1 MSEITLR
8 KETIVRDV
16 VIASSHLWKGRRKVN
31 LHFFA
36 EHFLEKGFSVRFLT
50 VLFSL
55 LSLINPWFSSNKL
68 RKLRVW
74 LKKGKKQCFNQS
86 TLTNYVVLSIFH
98 PSRTIPLL
106 NSYYVAKEY
115 LKFSY
120 LPMSRWLKEIYGKP
134 VDILMFGASGIS
146 ICSQVTA
153 RLVIYRLNDLISGF
167 GGVSEGLIKYESEIL
182 KKADLVL
189 PVSESLYDYAA
200 RKRGTRE
207 GVYLLPNGVDVHK
220 FARSYQIPLEY
231 KRIPDRIAIYVGTIA
246 SWFDWDLLIYS
257 AEHKKD
263 LSFVIIGP
271 GYIPTNLPKNV
282 YTFGPKPYEEIP
294 AYMQH
299 ADMGLIPFK
308 DVPLIQHME
317 RPLKFYEY
325 LASGLPVVSAAH
337 GALKRMSPY
346 AILAENAK
354 EFVAG
359 IERALEYKET
369 ERNELREIAK
379 KFSWDKVFAEFDR
392 ILDLYL

>member
-1 MSEITLR
+1 VCIPYIS
-8 KETIVRDV
+8 
-16 VIASSHLWKGRRKVN
+16 AN
-31 LHFFA
+31 FFG

-55 LSLINPWFSSNKL
+55 LSLINPWLSSNKL
-68 RKLRVW
+68 RKLRIW
-74 LKKGKKQCFNQS
+74 LKWGEKQCFNQS

-98 PSRTIPLL
+98 PSRMIPLL

-120 LPMSRWLKEIYGKP
+120 SPMSRWLKDIHGKS

-167 GGVSEGLIKYESEIL
+167 SGVSEGLIKYESEIL
-182 KKADLVL
+182 RKADLVL
-189 PVSESLYDYAA
+189 PVSERLYEYAT
-200 RKRGTRE
+200 RKRGTRK

-220 FARSYQIPLEY
+220 FLRSYQIPLEY
-231 KRIPDRIAIYVGTIA
+231 KRIPDPIAIYVGTIA
-246 SWFDWDLLIYS
+246 SWFDWDLLICS

-263 LSFVIIGP
+263 MSFVIVGP

-282 YTFGPKPYEEIP
+282 YTFGPKPYQEIP

-299 ADMGLIPFK
+299 ANMGLIPFK
-308 DVPLIQHME
+308 DVSLIQYME

-325 LASGLPVVSAAH
+325 LASGLPVVSVAH
-337 GALKRMSPY
+337 GALKKMSPY
-346 AILAENAK
+346 AILAEDAK

-359 IERALEYKET
+359 IDRALEYKET
-369 ERNELREIAK
+369 ERNELREIAQ
-379 KFSWDKVFAEFDR
+379 KFSWDKVFTEFDK
-392 ILDLYL
+392 ILGLYR

>member
-1 MSEITLR
+1 MSQITSR

-16 VIASSHLWKGRRKVN
+16 VVVSSHLWKENHKAS

-36 EHFLEKGFSVRFLT
+36 EHFLERGCSVNFLT
-50 VLFSL
+50 VFFSL
-55 LSLINPWFSSNKL
+55 FSLINPWLFNNKL
-68 RKLRVW
+68 RKLHIW
-74 LKKGKKQCFNQS
+74 LEGGEKQLFNQS
-86 TLTNYVVLSIFH
+86 ALVNYVVLSIFH
-98 PSRTIPLL
+98 PSRKIPFLD
-106 NSYYVAKEY
+106 SYYVAKEY

-120 LPMSRWLKEIYGKP
+120 PSISRWLRSFHSKP
-134 VDILMFGASGIS
+134 IDILMFGASEIS
-146 ICSQVTA
+146 ICSQLTA
-153 RLVIYRLNDLISGF
+153 KLVIYRLNDLISGF
-167 GGVSEGLIKYESEIL
+167 SGVSEGLIKYESEIL

-200 RKRGTRE
+200 RKRGTQE

-231 KRIPDRIAIYVGTIA
+231 KRIPDRIAIYVGTIT

-263 LSFVIIGP
+263 LSFVVIGP

-282 YTFGPKPYEEIP
+282 YTFGPKPYKEIP

-299 ADMGLIPFK
+299 ADVGLIPFK
-308 DVPLIQHME
+308 DLSRMDTVE
-317 RPLKFYEY
+317 RPLKFYQY
-325 LASGLPVVSAAH
+325 LASGLPVVSVAH

-369 ERNELREIAK
+369 ERNGLREIAK
-379 KFSWDKVFAEFDR
+379 KFSWDKVFAEFDK
-392 ILDLYL
+392 ILDPYL

>member
-1 MSEITLR
+1 
-8 KETIVRDV
+8 
-16 VIASSHLWKGRRKVN
+16 
-31 LHFFA
+31 
-36 EHFLEKGFSVRFLT
+36 
-50 VLFSL
+50 
-55 LSLINPWFSSNKL
+55 
-68 RKLRVW
+68 
-74 LKKGKKQCFNQS
+74 
-86 TLTNYVVLSIFH
+86 
-98 PSRTIPLL
+98 
-106 NSYYVAKEY
+106 
-115 LKFSY
+115 
-120 LPMSRWLKEIYGKP
+120 MSRWLKEIYGKP

-167 GGVSEGLIKYESEIL
+167 SGVSEGLIKYESEIL

-231 KRIPDRIAIYVGTIA
+231 KRIPDRIAIYVGTIT

-294 AYMQH
+294 AYMQY
-299 ADMGLIPFK
+299 ADVGLIPFK
-308 DVPLIQHME
+308 DLSRMDTVQ
-317 RPLKFYEY
+317 RPLKLYHY
-325 LASGLPVVSAAH
+325 LASGLPVVSVSC
-337 GALKRMSPY
+337 GALKKMAPY

-359 IERALEYKET
+359 IERVLEYKET

>member
-55 LSLINPWFSSNKL
+55 LSLINPWLSSNKL

-74 LKKGKKQCFNQS
+74 LKGGGKQCFNQS

-167 GGVSEGLIKYESEIL
+167 SGVSEGLIKYESEIL

-231 KRIPDRIAIYVGTIA
+231 KRIPDRIAIYVGTIT

-299 ADMGLIPFK
+299 ADVGLIPFK
-308 DVPLIQHME
+308 DLSRMDTVE
-317 RPLKFYEY
+317 RPLKFYQY
-325 LASGLPVVSAAH
+325 LASGLPVVSASC
-337 GALKRMSPY
+337 GALKKMAPY

-359 IERALEYKET
+359 IERALEYKKT